1 MGDQV
6 SGVEEWL
13 MGYQVDGVDW
23 LRMSDQLGG
32 MEEWWMGDQV
42 GRGIGGCVGG
52 MGWGCRWVIGRDDS
66 LKVGW

>member
-1 MGDQV
+1 
-6 SGVEEWL
+6 
-13 MGYQVDGVDW
+13 
-23 LRMSDQLGG
+23 MSDQLGG

-42 GRGIGGCVGG
+42 GRGIGGWVGG